1 MSFYKVMKIRFLFV
15 MGIWFLSLVSCN
27 GTKPE
32 KFTIAAAA
40 NMQFAVAELASAYA
54 QQTGNQ
60 CDIVTSSSGKLTA
73 QVIEGAPFDILL
85 SADMKFPE
93 EIYKKG
99 LSPEKPIIYAY
110 GSLILWTLKENV
122 EPNLDF
128 LKKESIQ
135 HIAMGNPKTAP
146 YGISA
151 MEVLVHSGMNE
162 ELKDKLVFGE
172 SISQTNQFIVSRVA
186 DIGFTS
192 KSVIMSSL
200 MKDQGAWKEVDK
212 DLYSPIAQG
221 LVIINNRKTF
231 QKEAKQFKDF
241 VLSSK
246 GKEILIKFGYE
257 VVN

>member
-1 MSFYKVMKIRFLFV
+1 MSFGQVVTIRLSIV
-15 MGIWFLSLVSCN
+15 IGMTFLSLISCN
-27 GTKPE
+27 QAKPA

-40 NMQFAVAELASAYA
+40 NMQFAVAELATVYTE
-54 QQTGNQ
+54 QTGNE

-85 SADMKFPE
+85 SADMKYPH
-93 EIYKKG
+93 EIFKKG
-99 LSPEKPIIYAY
+99 LSTEKPIVYAY
-110 GSLILWTLKENV
+110 GSLILWTLKEDV
-122 EPNLDF
+122 EPNLNF
-128 LKKESIQ
+128 LRQESIK

-151 MEVLVHSGMNE
+151 MEVLIRTGMKE

-192 KSVIMSSL
+192 KSVVLSSL
-200 MKDQGAWKEVDK
+200 MKDQGVWKEIDK
-212 DLYSPIAQG
+212 DLYHPIAQG
-221 LVIINNRKTF
+221 LVILNNRETF
-231 QKEAKQFKDF
+231 KNEAKQFKDF
-241 VLSSK
+241 LLSKK

-257 VVN
+257 VVR

>member
-1 MSFYKVMKIRFLFV
+1 MSFSQSVTNGFFIV
-15 MGIWFLSLVSCN
+15 IWITILSLISCN
-27 GTKPE
+27 RAKPDT
-32 KFTIAAAA
+32 FTIAAAA
-40 NMQFAVAELASAYA
+40 NMQFAVAELASVYTK
-54 QQTGNQ
+54 QTGNV

-93 EIYKKG
+93 EIFKKG
-99 LSPEKPIIYAY
+99 LSLEKPIIYAY
-110 GSLILWTLKENV
+110 GNLVLWTLKDNV
-122 EPNLDF
+122 EPNLDY
-128 LKKESIQ
+128 LRQENIK

-151 MEVLVHSGMNE
+151 MEVLMHTGMNE

-192 KSVIMSSL
+192 KSVVLSSL
-200 MKDQGAWKEVDK
+200 MKDQGVWKEIDK
-212 DLYSPIAQG
+212 DFYSPIAQG
-221 LVIINNRKTF
+221 LVILNNRETF

-241 VLSSK
+241 VLSTK

>member
-1 MSFYKVMKIRFLFV
+1 MF
-15 MGIWFLSLVSCN
+15 SC
-27 GTKPE
+27 K
-32 KFTIAAAA
+32 KDKQDRFTIAAAA
-40 NMQFAVAELASAYA
+40 NMQFAVAELASEFSE
-54 QQTGNQ
+54 QTGVY

-93 EIYKKG
+93 EIFNKG
-99 LSPEKPIIYAY
+99 LALEKPMVYAY
-110 GSLILWTLKENV
+110 GSLILWSLKDNV

-128 LKKESIQ
+128 LKHESIK

-151 MEVLVHSGMNE
+151 MEVLVHSGLE
-162 ELKDKLVFGE
+162 EEIKGKLVFGE

-192 KSVIMSSL
+192 KSVVLSSL
-200 MKDQGAWKEVDK
+200 TRDQGVWQEIDK
-212 DLYSPIAQG
+212 DLYNPIAQG
-221 LVIINNRKTF
+221 LVILNNRDTF
-231 QKEAKQFKDF
+231 RKEAKQFKDF
-241 VLSSK
+241 VFSEK

>member
-1 MSFYKVMKIRFLFV
+1 MWIA
-15 MGIWFLSLVSCN
+15 ILSLISCN
-27 GTKPE
+27 NTKPD

-40 NMQFAVAELASAYA
+40 NMQFAVAELASVYA
-54 QQTGNQ
+54 EQTGNTY
-60 CDIVTSSSGKLTA
+60 DIVTSSSGKLTA

-93 EIYKKG
+93 EIFKKG
-99 LSPEKPIIYAY
+99 LSLEKPVIYAH
-110 GSLILWTLKENV
+110 GSLILWTLKDNV
-122 EPNLDF
+122 EPNLDY
-128 LKKESIQ
+128 LRQESIKY
-135 HIAMGNPKTAP
+135 IAMGNPKTAP

-151 MEVLVHSGMNE
+151 MEVLIHTGMIE

-192 KSVIMSSL
+192 KSVVLSTL
-200 MKDQGAWKEVDK
+200 MKDKGVWKEIDK
-212 DLYSPIAQG
+212 DFYRPIAQG
-221 LVIINNRKTF
+221 LVILNNRETF
-231 QKEAKQFKDF
+231 QKEAEQFKDF
-241 VLSSK
+241 VLSTK

>member
-1 MSFYKVMKIRFLFV
+1 
-15 MGIWFLSLVSCN
+15 
-27 GTKPE
+27 
-32 KFTIAAAA
+32 
-40 NMQFAVAELASAYA
+40 
-54 QQTGNQ
+54 
-60 CDIVTSSSGKLTA
+60 
-73 QVIEGAPFDILL
+73 
-85 SADMKFPE
+85 
-93 EIYKKG
+93 
-99 LSPEKPIIYAY
+99 
-110 GSLILWTLKENV
+110 V